1 MLLPQGT
8 PHRLDKIQRGKGFTG
23 SCRGAG
29 RHAPPAPHAGVKED
43 RITQIKF
50 SRPFLYIQD
59 GRFAGPLEI
68 DRRGRP
74 QDMKKLG
81 KGDRCNKTKAQERM
95 PPPEIGI
102 KVFGRSG

>member
-1 MLLPQGT
+1 MLLPQGVA
-8 PHRLDKIQRGKGFTG
+8 HRLDKIPRGKGFT
-23 SCRGAG
+23 SPFRGAG
-29 RHAPPAPHAGVKED
+29 LHAPPAPHAGVKEY

-81 KGDRCNKTKAQERM
+81 KGDHCNKTQAQERM
-95 PPPEIGI
+95 PPPEIWI
-102 KVFGRSG
+102 KGLGRNG